1 MEVTVTTADDVT
13 TVALDGDLDGSSAPQ
28 TQQQIAPL
36 AQPNARI
43 LVDMSKVPYMSSA
56 GIRMLLATYRQVT
69 GNGGKIV
76 LVGLAE
82 EVKDTMQ
89 VTGFLNFFTAVDT
102 TEQGRAALAQ

>member
-1 MEVTVTTADDVT
+1 MNVDVSTADQITTVT
-13 TVALDGDLDGSSAPQ
+13 LDGDLDGSTAPQ

-36 AQPNARI
+36 AQQGARI
-43 LVDMSKVPYMSSA
+43 LLDMSKVPYMSSA

-69 GNGGKIV
+69 ASGGKIV
-76 LVGLAE
+76 IAGLVD

-102 TEQGRAALAQ
+102 ADAGRAALAQ